1 MKLERILPFARE
13 LLQKAIA
20 PGDVV
25 VDATLGNGHDTLF
38 LAQLV
43 GEHGRVYGFD
53 IQDEA
58 IQSTQ
63 IKLDEHELSNRTVLF
78 NRGHEHV
85 TASIPPIHFGRITGA
100 VFNLGYLPG
109 GDKTIVTRPRTT
121 ISAIEQLI
129 DMMAPEGIII
139 LVIYH
144 GHPEGAVERD
154 YILRYLKTIDQNT
167 AHILQY
173 QFINQAN
180 RPPFIVAIEKR

>member
-1 MKLERILPFARE
+1 M
-13 LLQKAIA
+13 
-20 PGDVV
+20 
-25 VDATLGNGHDTLF
+25 
-38 LAQLV
+38 
-43 GEHGRVYGFD
+43 
-53 IQDEA
+53 
-58 IQSTQ
+58 
-63 IKLDEHELSNRTVLF
+63 
-78 NRGHEHV
+78 
-85 TASIPPIHFGRITGA
+85 TACIPPIHFGRITGA